1 VFSGRKEVMSTYC
14 LYENLEGLKSTK
26 SKHLICQDLYLCYK
40 LIVYNFKM
48 LAAGRNL
55 EMGNMFI
62 VSCSEI
68 NPFVFI
74 SPLQ

>member
-1 VFSGRKEVMSTYC
+1 VFSGTKEVISTYC

-26 SKHLICQDLYLCYK
+26 SRHLICQDLYLSYR
-40 LIVYNFKM
+40 LIFYNFKM

-68 NPFVFI
+68 NSFVFI
-74 SPLQ
+74 SSLQ